1 VDRVAQQPDSLD
13 LDFTYVAGLH
23 EQLWVSF
30 KALAGI
36 SLLDDLPIESR
47 GQLQPGAAGRN
58 LVGRDEKW
66 PEGSGAVEVLADGP
80 LRSLH
85 LEVAHRSIVEDRVA
99 NDVLQG
105 ITLGDVAA
113 ARSDDRNQFAPV
125 FELFGQPG
133 ADKWGLVPGETGR
146 EQVSL

>member
-30 KALAGI
+30 KALAVSACWTI
-36 SLLDDLPIESR
+36 CPFSR
-47 GQLQPGAAGRN
+47 VVSCSPEPPAGTSSAVTRN
-58 LVGRDEKW
+58 GPKA
-66 PEGSGAVEVLADGP
+66 PGAVEVLADGP

-99 NDVLQG
+99 DDVLQG

-125 FELFGQPG
+125 FELFGHPG